1 MKIVDK
7 KSMNYFWQ
15 YFLFLTFSRWD
26 VSFFTGGVFIAL
38 SGLLALV
45 IGTLKMADS
54 DDDDDPNNNE
64 NEGKF

>member
-1 MKIVDK
+1 
-7 KSMNYFWQ
+7 
-15 YFLFLTFSRWD
+15 
-26 VSFFTGGVFIAL
+26 L